1 MAWCYEGLIF
11 LRLCPPLPP
20 PLPPPAGCCWRV
32 RVLLPHQDVLP
43 SACAPSRA
51 QLILLL
57 PLPLLLQMLPALLP
71 MPLLVLLLPL
81 LPPLWLLLLLLP
93 LLLPPRPSAW
103 LPRLI
108 TFVISPPQS
117 PRWNG
122 IACCARKVACDY
134 RPPPASAFPMPW
146 SPSWLIATG
155 TNFFPCA
162 QMALCPH
169 TVLSSPWSSR
179 LRRAAAAGRRCL
191 HLRRCRLDLRCCCW
205 QRPEKGSTASL
216 LRCAHRDRATAAV
229 RQPQLQPY
237 RLLRGDIPNTD

>member
-134 RPPPASAFPMPW
+134 APTTSVSFSQAMVTQLAHNDWHELLSMPRWRSAR
-146 SPSWLIATG
+146 T
-155 TNFFPCA
+155 
-162 QMALCPH
+162 
-169 TVLSSPWSSR
+169 
-179 LRRAAAAGRRCL
+179 
-191 HLRRCRLDLRCCCW
+191 RCCLAPGRLVCGA
-205 QRPEKGSTASL
+205 PL
-216 LRCAHRDRATAAV
+216 LLGA
-229 RQPQLQPY
+229 
-237 RLLRGDIPNTD
+237 

>member
-57 PLPLLLQMLPALLP
+57 SLPLLLQMLPALLP

-93 LLLPPRPSAW
+93 LRQRHHRSRDPTMRSGTSRTRRSCALVSRQCSWSELK
-103 LPRLI
+103 I
-108 TFVISPPQS
+108 T
-117 PRWNG
+117 
-122 IACCARKVACDY
+122 RKHV
-134 RPPPASAFPMPW
+134 
-146 SPSWLIATG
+146 
-155 TNFFPCA
+155 
-162 QMALCPH
+162 
-169 TVLSSPWSSR
+169 
-179 LRRAAAAGRRCL
+179 
-191 HLRRCRLDLRCCCW
+191 
-205 QRPEKGSTASL
+205 
-216 LRCAHRDRATAAV
+216 
-229 RQPQLQPY
+229 
-237 RLLRGDIPNTD
+237 